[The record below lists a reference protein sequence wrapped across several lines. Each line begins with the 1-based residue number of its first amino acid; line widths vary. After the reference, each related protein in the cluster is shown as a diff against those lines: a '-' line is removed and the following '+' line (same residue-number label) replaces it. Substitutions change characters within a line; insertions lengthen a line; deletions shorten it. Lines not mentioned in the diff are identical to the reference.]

1 MEKLIVNFDRN
12 PKGLNDRVRIVSLLE
27 RHGIGFEWEK
37 IEEPQSNRC
46 PKCGSTAYMND
57 NVTVNDN
64 VTDNEKEKKAS
75 CCLLG
80 AGRPRG
86 NSKHSEKGA

>member
-27 RHGIGFEWEK
+27 RHGIGSEWEK

-57 NVTVNDN
+57 DCDN
-64 VTDNEKEKKAS
+64 
-75 CCLLG
+75 CI
-80 AGRPRG
+80 R
-86 NSKHSEKGA
+86 NSVGEVFYE